1 MHIGTREATSAR
13 LGSGPMRIL
22 HVYAGARYGGAET
35 FATDLISALAAAGVE
50 QAAVTR
56 PFPDRLARLAG
67 ANVPIYAESFT
78 HATVFATRTRIR
90 RIVGQFAPNVIQA
103 WMGRAASVIPGNLPV
118 PVIGWFGGYYN
129 IKRYKSCDYHV
140 GVTKDVVRHII
151 NSGAAAESVQEIN
164 TFAALASEPP
174 ATRWEYHTPDGVPLV
189 LCLARLHRNKG
200 IDVLIRAVAAI
211 SEVRLWIA
219 GEGELKGELMQL
231 AEKLGLTDRVRF
243 LGWKANR
250 AALLRA
256 ADICVVPSRDEPFG
270 TVMVEAW
277 AAGVPLIAAAAAG
290 PKAYVT
296 DGVDGLLFPVD
307 DVAALTDRI
316 RACLAE
322 PALPRALAAGGMRR
336 YQRDFTREKIV
347 ADYMALYARL
357 SQIGKSHHVPLD
369 ELHQV
374 GGAFERLRTQSLRI
388 GLSDP
393 RLRELAAIAIA
404 YHRSYSDG
412 AVCGEVWAVHR
423 QLRPLIERRWPLGPC
438 RLRVLSRRDIDRCAA
453 GISRAPTYAEFK
465 RQGELAYRTLFAP

>member
-1 MHIGTREATSAR
+1 
-13 LGSGPMRIL
+13 MRIL

-35 FATDLISALAAAGVE
+35 FATDLITALAAAGVE

-56 PFPDRLARLAG
+56 PFPERIERLAE
-67 ANVPIYAESFT
+67 ANVAVYAESFT
-78 HATVFATRTRIR
+78 HATAFPTRGRIR
-90 RIVGQFAPNVIQA
+90 RIAGQFAPTVIQA
-103 WMGRAASVIPGNLPV
+103 WMGRAASVIPRNMPV
-118 PVIGWFGGYYN
+118 PVIGWFGGYYD
-129 IKRYKSCDYHV
+129 IKRYKACDYHV

-151 NSGAAAESVQEIN
+151 ESGAAAESVQEIN
-164 TFAALASEPP
+164 TFAALANEPP
-174 ATRWEYHTPDGVPLV
+174 AKRSDHRTPDGVPLI

-211 SEVRLWIA
+211 PEIHLWIA
-219 GEGELKGELMQL
+219 GEGELKGELTRL
-231 AEKLGLTDRVRF
+231 AGELDLTDRIRF
-243 LGWKANR
+243 LGWRANR

-290 PKAYVT
+290 PKAYIT

-316 RACLAE
+316 RACLAG
-322 PALPRALAAGGMRR
+322 PALPRALSAAGQRR
-336 YQRDFTREKIV
+336 YRRDFTREKIV
-347 ADYMALYARL
+347 ADYMAVYNRL
-357 SQIGKSHHVPLD
+357 SQIGKSYHVPLGK
-369 ELHQV
+369 LHEV
-374 GGAFERLRTQSLRI
+374 GGAFERLRRQSSRI

-393 RLRELAAIAIA
+393 CLRELAAIAIA

-438 RLRVLSRRDIDRCAA
+438 RLRVLSRLDIDRCAA
-453 GISRAPTYAEFK
+453 GISRAPTYGEFK
-465 RQGELAYRTLFAP
+465 RQGELAYRTLFAS